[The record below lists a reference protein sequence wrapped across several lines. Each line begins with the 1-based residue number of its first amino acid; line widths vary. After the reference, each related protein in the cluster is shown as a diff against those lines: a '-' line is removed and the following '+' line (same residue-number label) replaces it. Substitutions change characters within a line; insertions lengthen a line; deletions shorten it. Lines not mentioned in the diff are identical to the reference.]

1 MKERDSTA
9 VMTSVCYY
17 KWPEGGNFQAG
28 PRLDDTRM
36 ECHRCLSRKEAT
48 YRVYSD
54 ALEMAVCAA
63 CADEARRLGLDV
75 EPLSR
80 D

>member
-1 MKERDSTA
+1 MI
-9 VMTSVCYY
+9 SVCYY
-17 KWPEGGNFQAG
+17 KSPEGENFQAG

-36 ECHRCLSRKEAT
+36 NCQRCLSGEEAI

-54 ALEMAVCAA
+54 ALDLAVGAA
-63 CADEARRLGLDV
+63 CADEARRLGLGV

-80 D
+80 E

>member
-1 MKERDSTA
+1 MKQHDSAA
-9 VMTSVCYY
+9 VMTPVCYY
-17 KWPEGGNFQAG
+17 KSPTGGNFQAG
-28 PRLDDTRM
+28 PRLNDTRM
-36 ECHRCLSRKEAT
+36 KCQRCLSGKEAI

-54 ALEMAVCAA
+54 ALDTVVCAA

>member
-1 MKERDSTA
+1 MKQHDSTA

-28 PRLDDTRM
+28 PRLNDTRM
-36 ECHRCLSRKEAT
+36 KCQRCLSGDEAT

-54 ALEMAVCAA
+54 ALEMAVCVA
-63 CADEARRLGLDV
+63 CADEARRLGLDI
-75 EPLSR
+75 EPLSW